1 MKAFG
6 FERKTLFVADASDD
20 FANAMIAMNNIPN
33 AALVTVG
40 ELNVYDIVNA
50 DKIVFTEKAAEAVAA
65 STGEFARFEVWP
77 AVASLPFR

>member
-1 MKAFG
+1 MNAFG
-6 FERKTLFVADASDD
+6 FDRKTLFVADASDD

-50 DKIVFTEKAAEAVAA
+50 DKLVFTEKAAEVA
-65 STGEFARFEVWP
+65 GEVLA
-77 AVASLPFR
+77 